1 MTVFLFSAGCMG
13 RPNHPFTGHAAS
25 VDGAE
30 IYYEVHGDRTPL
42 LLLHGFGGSTTIWR
56 EFVPELAKHYRVIN
70 IDLRGHGRST
80 NPGNQFTH
88 RKAADDILM
97 VMDRL
102 NLGRVKAIGMSSGGM
117 ALLHLAKQNPGRV
130 EAIVLIGGTSHFTE
144 QARAIMRDTSFDALP
159 AKQLIELRALH
170 PRGDPQIRALME
182 QFRNFRNSYDDV
194 NFTAKDLSAI
204 TARTLIIHGDRD
216 EFFPVGI
223 PMGMYRAIPRSYLWI
238 VPNSE
243 HIPISSTNK
252 SSSRAQRE
260 AFLQTVLEFL
270 SGSWP

>member
-1 MTVFLFSAGCMG
+1 V
-13 RPNHPFTGHAAS
+13 N
-25 VDGAE
+25 GAE
-30 IYYEVHGDRTPL
+30 IYYEIHGDRSPL
-42 LLLHGFGGSTTIWR
+42 LLLHGFGSSTANWR
-56 EFVPELAKHYRVIN
+56 EFVPELAKHYQVIN

-97 VMDRL
+97 LMNHL
-102 NLGRVKAIGMSSGGM
+102 NLGRVKAMGMSSGGM
-117 ALLHLAKQNPGRV
+117 ALLHLAKDNPGRV
-130 EAIVLIGGTSHFTE
+130 EAIVLIGATSHFTD
-144 QARAIMRDTSFDALP
+144 QARAIMRETTFEGLRPD
-159 AKQLIELRALH
+159 ELDKMHALH
-170 PRGDPQIRALME
+170 PRGDQQIRALME

-194 NFTAKDLSAI
+194 NFTPKDLSAI

-216 EFFPVGI
+216 EFFPVDI
-223 PMGMYRAIPRSYLWI
+223 PMDMYRAIPRAYLWI

-243 HIPISSTNK
+243 HIPISRTRK
-252 SSSRAQRE
+252 SSSRAQQE